1 MTNHN
6 HQNIFA
12 EDLLSLS
19 DLMDSLM
26 ERRKMKY
33 SENRRNRKFRSL
45 DEDEKNIVNQMVLV
59 KSKKSDVKKI
69 MQ

>member
-33 SENRRNRKFRSL
+33 SEDRRNRKFRSL